1 MSSKF
6 KFQSSSAFLLASALV
21 TSSVAPFV
29 TLAPVSAQAVF
40 SDVQGSWAQSC
51 ITELT
56 QRGII
61 SGYPDGSF
69 RPNNPVTRAEY
80 ASMVGKAFP
89 NAARVRSAT
98 NFVDVS
104 SRYWA
109 YNAISYASQ
118 TGFLS
123 GYPGNVFN
131 PGQNIPRA
139 QVLVSLASGLNY
151 APAQPVASTLGLYA
165 DASAIPGYAQTGIAA
180 ATERQ
185 LVVNYPD
192 VRYLNPNQLASR
204 AEVSAFLCQALSETG
219 QIASVI
225 PGQYVVG
232 GTGGP
237 VAQRG
242 QILAG
247 TTIPVSYTAAPE
259 ILLRPDET
267 VDLTITVASDVR
279 NNQGVVAIPAGS
291 QVIGQLVPVSGG
303 SQFVARTVVISGQQ
317 YALNASS
324 RVIQTT
330 RSLREVSLAQTLGG
344 AALSTGIAAIIG
356 GTSGDRA
363 HNAGNLI
370 LAGSI
375 GAAVGA
381 NQGRNL
387 GSAIRDAAIGAA
399 LGAGAAGVTGDRTI
413 TPKKVITGAA
423 LGATVGGTL
432 DRGQV
437 GEAIV
442 VNPSTDLNL
451 TVNSNV
457 TLP

>member
-1 MSSKF
+1 MSNKF
-6 KFQSSSAFLLASALV
+6 NLKSSPALLVASALV
-21 TSSVAPFV
+21 TSS
-29 TLAPVSAQAVF
+29 LAPLTLQTPASAQSTF
-40 SDVQGSWAQSC
+40 SDIQGSWAQTC
-51 ITELT
+51 IVELT

-89 NAARVRSAT
+89 NAARIRSAT
-98 NFVDVS
+98 NFVDVPS
-104 SRYWA
+104 SYWA
-109 YNAISYASQ
+109 YNAVSYASQ

-131 PGQNIPRA
+131 PGQSIPRA

-165 DASAIPGYAQTGIAA
+165 DASAVPGYAQTGIAA
-180 ATERQ
+180 ATEKR

-204 AEVSAFLCQALSETG
+204 AEVSAFLCQALTGTG

-232 GTGGP
+232 GAP
-237 VAQRG
+237 VAQERG

-247 TTIPVSYTAAPE
+247 STIAVNYTAAPQ
-259 ILLRPDET
+259 IALRPDET
-267 VDLTITVASDVR
+267 VDLTVTVASDVR
-279 NNQGVVAIPAGS
+279 NSQGVVAIPAGS
-291 QVIGQLVPVSGG
+291 QVIGRLVPVTGG
-303 SQFVARTVVISGQQ
+303 SQFVAQRVVISGQQ

-324 RVIQTT
+324 RVVQTT
-330 RSLREVSLAQTLGG
+330 KSVRDPSLLTTLGG
-344 AALSTGIAAIIG
+344 AALSTGVAAIIG
-356 GTSGDRA
+356 GTSGDRL

-370 LAGSI
+370 LAGSV

-399 LGAGAAGVTGDRTI
+399 LGAGAAGITGDRTI
-413 TPKKVITGAA
+413 TPKKVVTGAA
-423 LGATVGGTL
+423 LGAAVGGAIDRGTVGE
-432 DRGQV
+432 V
-437 GEAIV
+437 VV
-442 VNPSTDLNL
+442 VNPSTDLTL